1 MSSNKLLIGGLIGAA
16 ALGFY
21 LHLQKMKKDKI
32 ASDKLLTDAQVKEVV
47 VEETKKAT
55 APFTDALLRDYE
67 IVLSTAQVSKAV
79 RQKGKQLTKGRYAL
93 MPDNIVKPL
102 KLEDIQ

>member
-16 ALGFY
+16 TLAVY
-21 LHLQKMKKDKI
+21 LHLQKMKNDKL
-32 ASDKLLTDAQVKEVV
+32 ASAKLLTDAQVKEVV

-55 APFTDALLRDYE
+55 VPFTDALLRDYE

-79 RQKGKQLTKGRYAL
+79 RAKGEQLRKGRFAL

-102 KLEDIQ
+102 KLEDI

>member
-16 ALGFY
+16 TLAVY
-21 LHLQKMKKDKI
+21 LHLQKMKKDKL
-32 ASDKLLTDAQVKEVV
+32 ASAKILTDAQIKEVI
-47 VEETKKAT
+47 VEETAKAK

-67 IVLSTAQVSKAV
+67 IVLSTAKVSKAV
-79 RQKGKQLTKGRYAL
+79 REKARQLTKGRFAL

-102 KLEDIQ
+102 KLEDI

>member
-1 MSSNKLLIGGLIGAA
+1 MSSNKLLIGGLLGAA
-16 ALGFY
+16 ALAVY
-21 LHLQKMKKDKI
+21 LHLQKMKKDKL
-32 ASDKLLTDAQVKEVV
+32 ASAKPLTDTQVQAVI
-47 VEETKKAT
+47 VEETAKAK

-79 RQKGKQLTKGRYAL
+79 REKGKQLTKGRYAL

-102 KLEDIQ
+102 KLEDI